1 MCFYTGGFLKDGSFN
16 DEIYFGFNG
25 EGGIIGGGD
34 FTKGVFTTDMDFIA
48 ERGFINFN
56 GSFAGAIF
64 IGGAFT
70 GTGFGAAFLNF
81 SRGAFITFGGATFRG
96 DTVFLGGTF

>member
-16 DEIYFGFNG
+16 DEIDFGFNG

-34 FTKGVFTTDMDFIA
+34 
-48 ERGFINFN
+48 FINFN

-70 GTGFGAAFLNF
+70 GTGFGASFLNF
-81 SRGAFITFGGATFRG
+81 SRGAFITFGGATFRD
-96 DTVFLGGTF
+96 DTVFLVGTF